1 MAKLFGFEINR
12 ASDANQDTPSFVP
25 PTNDDGA
32 VQVSEGGVFG
42 QYIDLEGTAKNE
54 TDLINRYRDM
64 AGTPECETAI
74 DDIVNEAVV
83 QEGTEA
89 PVEVITDNLEYSAS
103 VKKRITEEFSNVLR
117 LLDFGSNGADIF
129 KRWYIDGR
137 LHYHNVIDVNE
148 PTAGLKELRYIDPR
162 QIKKVRRPIKEKD
175 EETNVD
181 TYKEYEEYFVFNENG
196 LEGAGNGIKISKDS
210 VSYVTSGLLDTGGK
224 TVYSYLH
231 KAIKPLN
238 QLRAVEDAV
247 VIYRLSRAPERR
259 IFYVDVGNLPK
270 GKAEA
275 YLRDIMARYKN
286 KIVYNASTG
295 EIDGDRKH
303 MSMLED
309 FWMPRREGGRG
320 TEVDTLAGG
329 QNLGEIEDV
338 QYFQK
343 KLYKSLNVPSS
354 RLDNENTV
362 SFGGGDEVTRDELK
376 FNKFIKKI
384 RIRFTH
390 LFDDLLRKQLIL
402 KGVISPEEWDSIKDG
417 IHYDFRADTY
427 FTEVKNQEIMRERLA
442 LVSEYDQYVGKYF
455 SRQQVMKDVLKY
467 TDDDI
472 EQLNAQIKKEID
484 SGEIETDDGD
494 L

>member
-12 ASDANQDTPSFVP
+12 TTGENQDTPSFVP

-32 VQVSEGGVFG
+32 VQISEGGVFG
-42 QYIDLEGTAKNE
+42 QYIDLEGAAKNE

-64 AGTPECETAI
+64 AATPECETAI

-83 QEGTEA
+83 QEQAEA
-89 PVEVITDNLEYSAS
+89 PVEVITDNLEYGDSI
-103 VKKRITEEFSNVLR
+103 KKRIADEFSTVLR
-117 LLDFGSNGADIF
+117 LLDFGNHGADIF
-129 KRWYIDGR
+129 KRWYVDGR
-137 LHYHNVIDVNE
+137 LAYHNVIDVNE

-162 QIKKVRRPIKEKD
+162 QIKKVRRPVKEKD
-175 EETNVD
+175 EETNVE

-196 LEGAGNGIKISKDS
+196 LEGAGQGVKISKDS
-210 VSYVTSGLLDTGGK
+210 ISYVTSGLLDTHGK
-224 TVYSYLH
+224 NVHSYLH

-472 EQLNAQIKKEID
+472 EQLDAQIKKEID
-484 SGEIETDDGD
+484 SGEIETDDED
-494 L
+494 F

>member
-1 MAKLFGFEINR
+1 
-12 ASDANQDTPSFVP
+12 
-25 PTNDDGA
+25 
-32 VQVSEGGVFG
+32 
-42 QYIDLEGTAKNE
+42 
-54 TDLINRYRDM
+54 
-64 AGTPECETAI
+64 
-74 DDIVNEAVV
+74 
-83 QEGTEA
+83 
-89 PVEVITDNLEYSAS
+89 
-103 VKKRITEEFSNVLR
+103 
-117 LLDFGSNGADIF
+117 
-129 KRWYIDGR
+129 
-137 LHYHNVIDVNE
+137 
-148 PTAGLKELRYIDPR
+148 LKELRYIDPR

-181 TYKEYEEYFVFNENG
+181 TYKEYEEYFIFNENG

-472 EQLNAQIKKEID
+472 EQLDAQIKKEID
-484 SGEIETDDGD
+484 SGEIETDDED
-494 L
+494 F

>member
-1 MAKLFGFEINR
+1 
-12 ASDANQDTPSFVP
+12 
-25 PTNDDGA
+25 
-32 VQVSEGGVFG
+32 
-42 QYIDLEGTAKNE
+42 
-54 TDLINRYRDM
+54 
-64 AGTPECETAI
+64 
-74 DDIVNEAVV
+74 
-83 QEGTEA
+83 
-89 PVEVITDNLEYSAS
+89 
-103 VKKRITEEFSNVLR
+103 
-117 LLDFGSNGADIF
+117 
-129 KRWYIDGR
+129 
-137 LHYHNVIDVNE
+137 
-148 PTAGLKELRYIDPR
+148 
-162 QIKKVRRPIKEKD
+162 
-175 EETNVD
+175 
-181 TYKEYEEYFVFNENG
+181 
-196 LEGAGNGIKISKDS
+196 
-210 VSYVTSGLLDTGGK
+210 
-224 TVYSYLH
+224 
-231 KAIKPLN
+231 
-238 QLRAVEDAV
+238 
-247 VIYRLSRAPERR
+247 
-259 IFYVDVGNLPK
+259 
-270 GKAEA
+270 
-275 YLRDIMARYKN
+275 
-286 KIVYNASTG
+286 
-295 EIDGDRKH
+295 

-472 EQLNAQIKKEID
+472 EQLDAQIKKEID
-484 SGEIETDDGD
+484 SGEIETDDED
-494 L
+494 F